1 VHDTI
6 VASFPQFPVRLP
18 FFAGTGVAVASET
31 LRPNRLD
38 GKGQKMHPDAW
49 AGSQLG
55 RSARRAKCEIPVL
68 RRWLPL
74 GSGLSVHATLLRNQ
88 PMARQFQNS
97 GTWPTTSFKSMRAAE
112 AVGIG
117 IWETAFQDADLA
129 GSSPIRKQ
137 PAAQGDCVLDFRPP
151 FPLVILKDSTPMTI
165 SMYKASA
172 PIFVQFLT
180 SLSAVLDKA
189 AAHAEAKKID
199 PAVLLNG
206 RLYPDMFPLARQ
218 VREATN
224 HAASACGRVASTN
237 PLTFNNTEASI
248 PDLKERIAKTIDF
261 IKSLKPTQIDGTE
274 DKEIT
279 MKFTS
284 GERKFTGQAF
294 LLNFG
299 LPNFFFHYTTA
310 YDILRSCGVEVGKRD
325 FMGTPVTLP

>member
-1 VHDTI
+1 
-6 VASFPQFPVRLP
+6 
-18 FFAGTGVAVASET
+18 
-31 LRPNRLD
+31 
-38 GKGQKMHPDAW
+38 
-49 AGSQLG
+49 
-55 RSARRAKCEIPVL
+55 
-68 RRWLPL
+68 
-74 GSGLSVHATLLRNQ
+74 
-88 PMARQFQNS
+88 MARQFQS
-97 GTWPTTSFKSMRAAE
+97 FGTWPTTSFKSARAAD
-112 AVGIG
+112 AVDIG
-117 IWETAFQDADLA
+117 IWDTAFQDAVLV
-129 GSSPIRKQ
+129 GFSPIRRQ
-137 PAAQGDCVLDFRPP
+137 PAAQGDRVPDFWPP
-151 FPLVILKDSTPMTI
+151 FPLLIPKDSTPMTI

-199 PAVLLNG
+199 PAVLLNA

-224 HAASACGRVASTN
+224 HAASACGRVAGTDLPS
-237 PLTFNNTEASI
+237 FNNTEASI

-274 DKEIT
+274 DKEIM

-284 GERKFTGQAF
+284 GERKFTGQVF